1 MDYGMNWGY
10 KMGNGCEIPTGV
22 DKSAGK
28 RERGWS
34 VQAGL
39 SLKVVAGS
47 WERAEDPEWNWGAVL
62 GSPVP

>member
-1 MDYGMNWGY
+1 MALREDHPGPRAR
-10 KMGNGCEIPTGV
+10 GCHPAL
-22 DKSAGK
+22 AGK
-28 RERGWS
+28 REQGWS

-47 WERAEDPEWNWGAVL
+47 WERAEDPEWNWGGVL

>member
-1 MDYGMNWGY
+1 
-10 KMGNGCEIPTGV
+10 MGNGCGVPTGG
-22 DKSAGK
+22 DECWK

-47 WERAEDPEWNWGAVL
+47 WERAEDSEWNWGGVL